1 MKYKFILYVLGGL
14 IMLSFIWNSKKYEYY
29 TTYFNGYYLKV
40 AGTEEQTYESVLE
53 TNGFPE
59 TMWEEEKNGNVI

>member
-40 AGTEEQTYESVLE
+40 AGTEEQTYESVL
-53 TNGFPE
+53 
-59 TMWEEEKNGNVI
+59 